1 MKNTFTTI
9 VLFAVLLPFSFVNA
23 QRSSFLDDVA
33 KDVTKSVLKGE
44 ERKSDEKRSQKKEA
58 EIEKMYDKAMKDLSS
73 QISSDLAENN
83 KKKVAIVN
91 FMNTKNQIT
100 ELGKFLAEEFS
111 NLLFSRKLTIIDR
124 SQMESLMNEN
134 KISSK
139 GLMKPSEVARL
150 GKLAGVQVI
159 IIGTITLFDKKIK
172 LAVKAI
178 DVEQGIVVGAALG
191 TIPRTE
197 SIDEL
202 YYSDSKG
209 GGVSRKK

>member
-1 MKNTFTTI
+1 MKNTFATT
-9 VLFAVLLPFSFVNA
+9 VFFLFFFSFSFVNA
-23 QRSSFLDDVA
+23 QRGILDNVANTLLESEKKNSS
-33 KDVTKSVLKGE
+33 
-44 ERKSDEKRSQKKEA
+44 EKRSKKNDA
-58 EIEKMYDKAMKDLSS
+58 EMEKLYNQGMKDLAS

-83 KKKVAIVN
+83 KKKVAIIN
-91 FMNTKNQIT
+91 FMNTKSQST

-134 KISSK
+134 KISAK

-150 GKLAGVQVI
+150 GKLAGVQAI
-159 IIGTITLFDKKIK
+159 IIGTITLFDKKLK

-202 YYSDSKG
+202 YHSDSKSSSG
-209 GGVSRKK
+209 SRKN

>member
-9 VLFAVLLPFSFVNA
+9 ALFAVLLPFSFVNA

-33 KDVTKSVLKGE
+33 KSVLKGE
-44 ERKSDEKRSQKKEA
+44 ERKSDDKRSQKKEA